1 MPALPPTLKY
11 ADFRVLLASAVF
23 AGVGFRG
30 QLVAV
35 GWVLL
40 EKSDSPLIVGL
51 GIGAFLAPN
60 AFLGIFGGA
69 VTDRLDRRL
78 VMRWASVG
86 LSLNT
91 LVLGILLLQSIEIW
105 QVVLLTM
112 TGGAMWSILQTGAQ
126 SYTFDVVGAED
137 VARGLALT
145 TLALRV
151 GGVAGALG
159 AGAALSVWGP
169 GETYI
174 ALAAAHFL
182 SALTILL
189 AKTRGQAAPAAL
201 TPLWQN
207 LREYA
212 GELRRNRTLAWLIV
226 LMVAAEI
233 FGFSHY
239 SALPI
244 LIRDELG
251 GDGSDLGVA
260 SALAS
265 LAGIFAI
272 LLFSARSGLGSTG
285 IAFLAVMFCYGV
297 SVIALGQTEA
307 LVTAMV
313 VAAVASGVASIC
325 DVQSQVL
332 VQVAVPNEMRGRA
345 MGTWAL
351 ALGTGP
357 LGHLQMGALIS
368 VFGVATALAINGCAL
383 IVSALAA
390 AILVGRIR
398 RL

>member
-1 MPALPPTLKY
+1 VPALPSTLKY
-11 ADFRVLLASAVF
+11 ADFRVLLASGVL
-23 AGVGFRG
+23 AGIGFRG

-40 EKSDSPLIVGL
+40 EQSDSPLIVGV

-60 AFLGIFGGA
+60 ALMGILGGA
-69 VTDRLDRRL
+69 VTDRFDRRL
-78 VMRWASVG
+78 VICLGSMA

-91 LVLGILLLQSIEIW
+91 LLIGLLTLHSVEIW
-105 QVVLLTM
+105 QVVLLTASA
-112 TGGAMWSILQTGAQ
+112 GAMWSLLSTAAQ
-126 SYTFDVVGAED
+126 SYSFDIVGAED
-137 VARGLALT
+137 SARGLALNT
-145 TLALRV
+145 MALRV

-159 AGAALSVWGP
+159 AGAALSAWGP

-174 ALAAAHFL
+174 GLAAAHFL
-182 SALTILL
+182 SAVTILL
-189 AKTRGQAAPAAL
+189 AKTKGQAAPTAR
-201 TPLWQN
+201 TPLGQN

-212 GELRRNRTLAWLIV
+212 GELRHNQTLAWLIV

-239 SALPI
+239 SAMPI
-244 LIRDELG
+244 LIRDRLG
-251 GDGSDLGVA
+251 GDGSDLGIA

-265 LAGIFAI
+265 LAGIIAI
-272 LLFSARSGLGSTG
+272 LLFSVRSSLGSRG
-285 IAFLAVMFCYGV
+285 AAFLAVLVCFGA
-297 SVIALGQTEA
+297 SVVLLGQTNVLLTAMLVAA
-307 LVTAMV
+307 LV
-313 VAAVASGVASIC
+313 SGVASLC

-357 LGHLQMGALIS
+357 LGHLQMGALITA
-368 VFGVATALAINGCAL
+368 FGVPTALAINGFGL
-383 IVSALAA
+383 MIVALAA
-390 AILVGRIR
+390 SLLVGRIR

>member
-1 MPALPPTLKY
+1 
-11 ADFRVLLASAVF
+11 V
-23 AGVGFRG
+23 
-30 QLVAV
+30 
-35 GWVLL
+35 
-40 EKSDSPLIVGL
+40 
-51 GIGAFLAPN
+51 
-60 AFLGIFGGA
+60 
-69 VTDRLDRRL
+69 
-78 VMRWASVG
+78 
-86 LSLNT
+86 
-91 LVLGILLLQSIEIW
+91 
-105 QVVLLTM
+105 
-112 TGGAMWSILQTGAQ
+112 
-126 SYTFDVVGAED
+126 
-137 VARGLALT
+137 
-145 TLALRV
+145 
-151 GGVAGALG
+151 
-159 AGAALSVWGP
+159 
-169 GETYI
+169 
-174 ALAAAHFL
+174 
-182 SALTILL
+182 TILL

-265 LAGIFAI
+265 LAGILAI